1 MNEIFIGEENND
13 ISDFNLDT
21 RWIQEFESIDYNY
34 KQFYNEVVDDIKIC
48 SIYVDKNNNIENIKQ
63 EILELSRE
71 NVITKEEIIKIIKQ
85 NSINQKKRYT
95 LLSLLKYNIDLDA
108 SNVVHYLKHQ
118 EKQPHSQ
125 PKTDP
130 YLTLVK
136 NIDNIPLNNTINMM
150 QDLNTIF
157 ILFYEKCVTSNNTT
171 KKVYIHNH
179 TKTKKK
185 QLKVS

>member
-1 MNEIFIGEENND
+1 MNDVFLGEENND
-13 ISDFNLDT
+13 ISDFSLDT
-21 RWIQEFESIDYNY
+21 RWIQEFESVDYNY
-34 KQFYNEVVDDIKIC
+34 KQFYNEVVGDIKIC

-71 NVITKEEIIKIIKQ
+71 NLITKEEIIKIVKQ
-85 NSINQKKRYT
+85 NSISQKKRYT
-95 LLSLLKYNIDLDA
+95 LLSLLKYNIDLEA
-108 SNVVHYLKHQ
+108 SNVVHYLKQ
-118 EKQPHSQ
+118 KQSN
-125 PKTDP
+125 TDA

-136 NIDNIPLNNTINMM
+136 NIDNIPLNSTINMM

-157 ILFYEKCVTSNNTT
+157 ILFYEKNSISNNTT
-171 KKVYIHNH
+171 KKVYINNH

>member
-1 MNEIFIGEENND
+1 MNDIFFREENSDIND
-13 ISDFNLDT
+13 FTLDT

-34 KQFYNEVVDDIKIC
+34 KQFYNEVVGDIKIC
-48 SIYVDKNNNIENIKQ
+48 IIYVDKNNNIENIKQ

-71 NVITKEEIIKIIKQ
+71 NVITREEIIKIIKQ

-95 LLSLLKYNIDLDA
+95 LLSLLKYNLDLDA
-108 SNVVHYLKHQ
+108 SNIVHYLKQ
-118 EKQPHSQ
+118 KQP
-125 PKTDP
+125 PKTDT

-136 NIDNIPLNNTINMM
+136 NIDNIPLNSTINMM

-157 ILFYEKCVTSNNTT
+157 ILFYEKNLVSNNTT
-171 KKVYIHNH
+171 KKVYINNH

>member
-1 MNEIFIGEENND
+1 MNDVFLGEENND
-13 ISDFNLDT
+13 ISDFSLDT
-21 RWIQEFESIDYNY
+21 RWIQEFESVDYNY
-34 KQFYNEVVDDIKIC
+34 KQFYNEVVGDIKIC

-71 NVITKEEIIKIIKQ
+71 NLITKEEIIKIVKQ
-85 NSINQKKRYT
+85 NSISQKKRYT
-95 LLSLLKYNIDLDA
+95 LLSLLKYNIDLEA
-108 SNVVHYLKHQ
+108 SNVVHYLKQ
-118 EKQPHSQ
+118 KQSS
-125 PKTDP
+125 TDA

-157 ILFYEKCVTSNNTT
+157 ILFYEKNSISNNTT
-171 KKVYIHNH
+171 KKVYINNH

>member
-1 MNEIFIGEENND
+1 MNDVFFGEENND

-21 RWIQEFESIDYNY
+21 RWIQEFESVDYNY
-34 KQFYNEVVDDIKIC
+34 KQFYNEVVGDIKIC

-71 NVITKEEIIKIIKQ
+71 NLITKEEIIKIIKH
-85 NSINQKKRYT
+85 NSTAQKKRYT

-108 SNVVHYLKHQ
+108 SNVVHYLKQ
-118 EKQPHSQ
+118 KQSN
-125 PKTDP
+125 TDT

-136 NIDNIPLNNTINMM
+136 NIDDIPLNSTINMM
-150 QDLNTIF
+150 QELNTIF
-157 ILFYEKCVTSNNTT
+157 ILFYEKYITNNNTT
-171 KKVYIHNH
+171 KKVYINNH

>member
-1 MNEIFIGEENND
+1 MNDVFLGEENND
-13 ISDFNLDT
+13 ISDFSLDT

-34 KQFYNEVVDDIKIC
+34 KQFYNEVVGDIKIC

-71 NVITKEEIIKIIKQ
+71 NLITKEEIIKIVKQ
-85 NSINQKKRYT
+85 NSISQKKRYT
-95 LLSLLKYNIDLDA
+95 LLSLLKYNIDLEA
-108 SNVVHYLKHQ
+108 SNVVHYLKQ
-118 EKQPHSQ
+118 KQSS
-125 PKTDP
+125 TDA

-157 ILFYEKCVTSNNTT
+157 ILFYEKNSISNNTT
-171 KKVYIHNH
+171 KKVYINNH

>member
-1 MNEIFIGEENND
+1 MNDIFIEQEKND

-21 RWIQEFESIDYNY
+21 RWIQEFESVDNNY
-34 KQFYNEVVDDIKIC
+34 KQFYNEVIDDIKIC

-63 EILELSRE
+63 EVLKLSRE
-71 NVITKEEIIKIIKQ
+71 NLITKEEIISIIKR
-85 NSINQKKRYT
+85 NSINQQKRYT

-108 SNVVHYLKHQ
+108 SNVIHYLKQHQ
-118 EKQPHSQ
+118 QKQL
-125 PKTDP
+125 KKDA

-136 NIDNIPLNNTINMM
+136 NIDNIPLNSTINMM
-150 QDLNTIF
+150 QELNTIF
-157 ILFYEKCVTSNNTT
+157 ILFYEKYMTNNSTT
-171 KKVYIHNH
+171 KKVYIQSH

>member
-1 MNEIFIGEENND
+1 MNDVFLGQENND
-13 ISDFNLDT
+13 ISDFSLDT

-34 KQFYNEVVDDIKIC
+34 KQFYNEVVGDIKIC

-63 EILELSRE
+63 ETLELSRE
-71 NVITKEEIIKIIKQ
+71 NLITKEEIIKIIKQ
-85 NSINQKKRYT
+85 NSISQKKRYT
-95 LLSLLKYNIDLDA
+95 LLSVLKYNIDLEA
-108 SNVVHYLKHQ
+108 SNVIHYLKQ
-118 EKQPHSQ
+118 KHSN
-125 PKTDP
+125 TDS

-136 NIDNIPLNNTINMM
+136 NIDDIPLNSTINMM

-157 ILFYEKCVTSNNTT
+157 ILFYEKYMTNNNTT
-171 KKVYIHNH
+171 KKVYINNH

>member
-1 MNEIFIGEENND
+1 MNNIFFEENND

-21 RWIQEFESIDYNY
+21 RWIQEFESVDYNY
-34 KQFYNEVVDDIKIC
+34 KQFYNEVIGDIKIC

-71 NVITKEEIIKIIKQ
+71 NLITKEEIIKIIKQ

-108 SNVVHYLKHQ
+108 SNVVHYLKQ
-118 EKQPHSQ
+118 KQM
-125 PKTDP
+125 KIDA

-136 NIDNIPLNNTINMM
+136 NIDNIPLNSTINMM

-157 ILFYEKCVTSNNTT
+157 ILFYEKNATSNNST
-171 KKVYIHNH
+171 KKVYINNH

>member
-1 MNEIFIGEENND
+1 MNDIFFREENSDIND
-13 ISDFNLDT
+13 FTLDT

-34 KQFYNEVVDDIKIC
+34 KQFYNEVVCDIKIC
-48 SIYVDKNNNIENIKQ
+48 SIYVDKNNNIENVKQ

-85 NSINQKKRYT
+85 NSISQKKRYT
-95 LLSLLKYNIDLDA
+95 LLSLLKYNIDLEA
-108 SNVVHYLKHQ
+108 SNVVHYLKQ
-118 EKQPHSQ
+118 QKQTT
-125 PKTDP
+125 TDA

-136 NIDNIPLNNTINMM
+136 NIDDIPLKSTINMM

-157 ILFYEKCVTSNNTT
+157 ILFYEKYVTNNNTT
-171 KKVYIHNH
+171 KKVYINNH

>member
-1 MNEIFIGEENND
+1 MNDVFLGEETNN

-21 RWIQEFESIDYNY
+21 RWIQEFESVDYNY
-34 KQFYNEVVDDIKIC
+34 KQFYNEVVGDIKIC

-71 NVITKEEIIKIIKQ
+71 NLITKEEIIKIIKN
-85 NSINQKKRYT
+85 NSTIQKKRYT

-108 SNVVHYLKHQ
+108 SNVVHYLKQ
-118 EKQPHSQ
+118 KQSN
-125 PKTDP
+125 TDT

-136 NIDNIPLNNTINMM
+136 NIDDIPLNSTINMM
-150 QDLNTIF
+150 QELNTIF
-157 ILFYEKCVTSNNTT
+157 ILFYEKYMTNNNTT
-171 KKVYIHNH
+171 KKVYINNH

>member
-1 MNEIFIGEENND
+1 MNNIFFEENND

-21 RWIQEFESIDYNY
+21 RWIQEFESVDYNY
-34 KQFYNEVVDDIKIC
+34 KQFYNEVVGDIKIC

-71 NVITKEEIIKIIKQ
+71 NLITKEEIIKIIKQ

-108 SNVVHYLKHQ
+108 SNVVHYLKQ
-118 EKQPHSQ
+118 KQM
-125 PKTDP
+125 KIGA

-136 NIDNIPLNNTINMM
+136 NIDNIPLNSTINMM

-157 ILFYEKCVTSNNTT
+157 ILFYEKNATSNNST
-171 KKVYIHNH
+171 KKVYINNH

>member
-1 MNEIFIGEENND
+1 MNDVFLGEENND
-13 ISDFNLDT
+13 ISDFSLDT

-34 KQFYNEVVDDIKIC
+34 KQFYNEVVGDIKIC

-71 NVITKEEIIKIIKQ
+71 NLITKEEIIKIVKQ
-85 NSINQKKRYT
+85 NSISQKKRYT
-95 LLSLLKYNIDLDA
+95 LLSLLKYNIDLEA
-108 SNVVHYLKHQ
+108 SNVVHYLKQ
-118 EKQPHSQ
+118 KQSN
-125 PKTDP
+125 TDA

-136 NIDNIPLNNTINMM
+136 NIDNIPLNSTINMM

-157 ILFYEKCVTSNNTT
+157 ILFYEKNSISNNTT
-171 KKVYIHNH
+171 KKVYINNH

>member
-1 MNEIFIGEENND
+1 MNDVFFGEENND

-21 RWIQEFESIDYNY
+21 RWIQEFESVDYNY
-34 KQFYNEVVDDIKIC
+34 KQFYNEVVGDIKIC

-71 NVITKEEIIKIIKQ
+71 NLITKEEIIKIIKH
-85 NSINQKKRYT
+85 NSTTQKKRYT

-108 SNVVHYLKHQ
+108 SNVVHYLKQ
-118 EKQPHSQ
+118 KQSN
-125 PKTDP
+125 TDT

-136 NIDNIPLNNTINMM
+136 NIDDIPLNSTINMM
-150 QDLNTIF
+150 QELNTIF
-157 ILFYEKCVTSNNTT
+157 ILFYEKYITNNNTT
-171 KKVYIHNH
+171 KKVYINNH

>member
-1 MNEIFIGEENND
+1 MNNIFFGENND

-21 RWIQEFESIDYNY
+21 RWIQEFESVDYNY
-34 KQFYNEVVDDIKIC
+34 KQFYNEVVGDIKIC

-71 NVITKEEIIKIIKQ
+71 NLITKEEIIKIIKQ

-108 SNVVHYLKHQ
+108 SNVVHYLKQ
-118 EKQPHSQ
+118 KQM
-125 PKTDP
+125 KIDA

-136 NIDNIPLNNTINMM
+136 NIDNIPLNSTINMM

-157 ILFYEKCVTSNNTT
+157 ILFYEKNATSNNST
-171 KKVYIHNH
+171 KKVYINNHN
-179 TKTKKK
+179 KTKKK

>member
-1 MNEIFIGEENND
+1 MNDVFLGEENND

-34 KQFYNEVVDDIKIC
+34 KQFYNEVVGDIKIC

-95 LLSLLKYNIDLDA
+95 LLSLLKYNIDLEA
-108 SNVVHYLKHQ
+108 SNVVHYLKQ
-118 EKQPHSQ
+118 KQSS
-125 PKTDP
+125 TDA

-157 ILFYEKCVTSNNTT
+157 ILFYEKNSISNNTT
-171 KKVYIHNH
+171 KKVYINNH